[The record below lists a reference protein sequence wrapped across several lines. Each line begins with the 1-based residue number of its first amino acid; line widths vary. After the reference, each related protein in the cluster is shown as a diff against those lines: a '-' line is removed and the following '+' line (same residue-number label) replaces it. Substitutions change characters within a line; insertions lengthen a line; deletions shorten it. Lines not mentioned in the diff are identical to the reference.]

1 MADGCIMTGV
11 TQPPEDQQWQYP
23 PAPQPFTMP
32 SPPPAGDPGQPA
44 GAAPGQAYGAGQ
56 AYPGSSYGTP
66 SDGTPGHPAPSYGT
80 GGRVARDPALAEW
93 WQRLLARLVD
103 DVILVILWILSL
115 LPLFR
120 RIQRLASQYPDLSQ
134 PAAAQAFNDSVSQL
148 MAGMVGTFL
157 LIGAGIG
164 VVSFGYD
171 WLQHG
176 LWGQTIGKR
185 VMGTKVV
192 TADTRSPISGQAAC
206 GRAAVYALV
215 PVVPSVGGLFAL
227 VNESWL
233 LWDPRRQCLHDKAAS
248 TVVVKKSM
256 LAPGA

>member
-1 MADGCIMTGV
+1 
-11 TQPPEDQQWQYP
+11 
-23 PAPQPFTMP
+23 
-32 SPPPAGDPGQPA
+32 
-44 GAAPGQAYGAGQ
+44 
-56 AYPGSSYGTP
+56 
-66 SDGTPGHPAPSYGT
+66 
-80 GGRVARDPALAEW
+80 
-93 WQRLLARLVD
+93 
-103 DVILVILWILSL
+103 
-115 LPLFR
+115 
-120 RIQRLASQYPDLSQ
+120 
-134 PAAAQAFNDSVSQL
+134 

-164 VVSFGYD
+164 VISFGYD

-227 VNESWL
+227 INESWL
-233 LWDPRRQCLHDKAAS
+233 LWDPRRQCLHDKAAR
-248 TVVVKKSM
+248 TVVVKKSA